1 MNPEFYCEMALLNI
15 IYDRKGISEFPH
27 TVSLY
32 SFMNTSRVRS
42 SHQRCSVRK
51 DVIRNFAKFTGKHR
65 CFTRKH
71 SKAQVFSGQF
81 AKFLRTPFLQNTSWW
96 LLAEGMFIPPL
107 KSWLLNLELAKV
119 QTGKTFARGFWCDE
133 LFEYIESKFKLCFY
147 WPIQC

>member
-51 DVIRNFAKFTGKHR
+51 GVIRNFAKFTGKHR

-71 SKAQVFSGQF
+71 RKAQVFSGQF

-96 LLAEGMFIPPL
+96 LLPEDMFIPPL
-107 KSWLLNLELAKV
+107 KKLI
-119 QTGKTFARGFWCDE
+119 T
-133 LFEYIESKFKLCFY
+133 ESEACQSSNRENFCQRFLMWRVIWIY
-147 WPIQC
+147 WE